1 MKIMATNLNQ
11 VQKHVPIRL
20 FVFGMKSVDTQLTC
34 LKSTDRQTDR
44 QTDRLTDWLTSRLL
58 NLALRMHTWGNYIIQ
73 PYMPRLSHSS
83 GSKTATK
90 VGSRKALYV

>member
-11 VQKHVPIRL
+11 VQKQVPIRL

-44 QTDRLTDWLTSRLL
+44 QTD
-58 NLALRMHTWGNYIIQ
+58 
-73 PYMPRLSHSS
+73 
-83 GSKTATK
+83 
-90 VGSRKALYV
+90 